1 MPEMEGPSKPPQISE
16 MFQKFALAF
25 KTKTFEFFAEEDE
38 SVTAGAATDGED
50 GDGFTL
56 LDSAEEFI
64 TDQKVV
70 VIKPDQ
76 THKSSASKP
85 SSPIRTIDTQFAE
98 TLISSLFATI
108 SSFEAYYLQLQTA
121 HSPFDEDTIKAADKA
136 LVSHLQRLSDFRN
149 WFRNFR
155 KNPNC
160 ILDFPIGS
168 CSEAQVQ
175 ENQSKLRALDT
186 VFNRLQSEID
196 DKDTKVLALRQELD
210 KIHKSN
216 SKLSKKLLNSSSNS
230 KPSSNSPMEVLLTIQ
245 VFDSMLREACRSLH
259 SFTKLLID
267 LMKKAGWDLD
277 LASNSV
283 HSEIDYAKKGHS
295 RYAFL
300 SYVSL
305 GMFRGFDSENFGLD
319 LNGIVCNGNNSNSE
333 KNSSLKQLI
342 EHVTCNPMEVLS
354 KNPSCE
360 FSRFCEKKYQHLIH
374 PSMESSIFINLDQN
388 EVVLNSWKSLSA
400 FYESFVKMSSS
411 IWLLHKLAYSFNPI
425 VEIFQVERGIDFSM
439 VYMEDVTKKGVFPGK
454 GRPKVGFTC
463 FHPTLS
469 AFSVSFYADGIS
481 SPSSM
486 SLFFCTTKQ
495 HCFSASF
502 RHRYIQTLPQKTS
515 LGRVC
520 RFCNACNLMKLIW
533 HGAPKDNMQILDSN
547 FMLKRVSLLTD
558 HQDAYATNL
567 LHDGKFHMLLHIYRN
582 YDLKGVRELVKLTNP
597 IMVHLEERWITI
609 ESLKGNQ
616 EYRLCWSLHVYLKHT
631 GNRVLGSGGS

>member
-98 TLISSLFATI
+98 TLISSLCATI

-149 WFRNFR
+149 WFRDFR

-230 KPSSNSPMEVLLTIQ
+230 KPSSNSPMEVLLTIR

-463 FHPTLS
+463 FHPILS

-502 RHRYIQTLPQKTS
+502 RHR
-515 LGRVC
+515 VC

-533 HGAPKDNMQILDSN
+533 HGAPKG
-547 FMLKRVSLLTD
+547 VS
-558 HQDAYATNL
+558 
-567 LHDGKFHMLLHIYRN
+567 FMLLHIYRN
-582 YDLKGVRELVKLTNP
+582 YDLKGERELVKLANP

-616 EYRLCWSLHVYLKHT
+616 EYRLCWSLHVYLKRT